1 MDSQFE
7 KVDNGFDPNARA
19 DAEKAV
25 FEHLL
30 AAMGLKDKQNAFLN
44 QTAAT
49 LNSCSFLF
57 GGNCGIDSPPR
68 GIAEKLV
75 VRFRYADRTMLE
87 EAFDAM
93 CNALPMRGNGGRI
106 IYAGFRCENGYERP
120 EVLDVAVDM
129 GNGKTTTVWA
139 ADVELRAIF
148 GLTRSGR

>member
-1 MDSQFE
+1 MSDFE
-7 KVDNGFDPNARA
+7 KVDMGFDPDARA
-19 DAEKAV
+19 DAERAAY
-25 FEHLL
+25 EHLVD
-30 AAMGLKDKQNAFLN
+30 AMGLKDRQSAFLN

-106 IYAGFRCENGYERP
+106 IYAGFRCENGYERIDRSRS
-120 EVLDVAVDM
+120 EDDWRF
-129 GNGKTTTVWA
+129 GFFIY
-139 ADVELRAIF
+139 LRAF
-148 GLTRSGR
+148 GPSAAIGR